1 MKKPFAIDKG
11 ELVRTFVIYYG
22 VHNKY
27 WETFSSDVA
36 YATLFVKETE
46 QIIEKEKKIGC
57 SGNSYLV
64 IMFLLNAYGCYS
76 DRLAEQNGKITG
88 YMDETRDLGISTVNE
103 EMTFSFRNMVRRE
116 EMSAATIR

>member
-1 MKKPFAIDKG
+1 MKKTVCYRQGRISKN
-11 ELVRTFVIYYG
+11 LCYLLC

-46 QIIEKEKKIGC
+46 QIIEKAKKIGC

-76 DRLAEQNGKITG
+76 DRLAEQTGKITG
-88 YMDETRDLGISTVNE
+88 YMGETRDLGISTVNE
-103 EMTFSFRNMVRRE
+103 EMTFSFHNMVRRE
-116 EMSAATIR
+116 EMSAASIR